1 MPKCDFNK
9 VTFIEITLRHGCPP
23 VNLLH
28 IFRTPFFKN
37 TSGWLLL
44 VEQLWIVKTRKRD
57 TFRNTYIWS
66 FSRQNIAIQHSSLM
80 ILIETHRA
88 KLI

>member
-28 IFRTPFFKN
+28 ISRTPFLKN

-57 TFRNTYIWS
+57 TFRNTYIWR
-66 FSRQNIAIQHSSLM
+66 FSRQNIAIQHSPLM
-80 ILIETHRA
+80 MLIEIHLE